1 MFWIIHLD
9 FLISFH
15 YTKSND
21 RKLIHNMFTKRQ
33 KQVLDF
39 VTDYKMRKGYA
50 PALDEIQKKFKFA
63 SVSTAHFH
71 VSRLRDLGYLTREEN
86 KPRSINIVSREI
98 MVKIP
103 LLGAIA
109 AGQPIEA
116 IQDKEIIAVPKS
128 KIPISSEVYALRVVG
143 DSMVDENIHNGDI
156 VLVRHQETAENGQ
169 KVVALINNHEATLK
183 KFYQESGHIRLQP
196 ANKNME
202 PLIFRNGRDVSIQGV
217 VLDVIRDIGISI
229 TEITLPQTVQ
239 QTDKKSSPHFEA
251 ENILIY
257 KDNILKINSIPNN
270 SVDLIVTSPPYN
282 VDIHYNSHADDLSY
296 EDYLEFTRKWIKK
309 CFDLTKSEGR
319 FLLNIPLDKNKGGQ
333 KSVGADITK
342 IAKDIGWKYHS
353 TIIWN
358 EGNISRRTAWGSF
371 MSASAPYVIAPVEL
385 ILVLYKD
392 SWKKTGGSRKNDI
405 TKKEFMDWTN
415 GVWTFNGQSKKGAG
429 GHPAPFPIEL
439 PRRCI
444 KLFSFIGDTVL
455 DPFLGSG
462 STLIAS
468 YLHGRKG
475 IGVEIDEKYCDIA
488 IDRLCNEAKVN
499 QGNLLK

>member
-1 MFWIIHLD
+1 MV
-9 FLISFH
+9 
-15 YTKSND
+15 TK
-21 RKLIHNMFTKRQ
+21 KQ

-39 VTDYKMRKGYA
+39 IIDYQKRKGYA
-50 PALDEIQKKFKFA
+50 PSLDDIRKKLKLA

-71 VSRLRDLGYLTREEN
+71 VSKLRDLGYLTKEEN
-86 KPRSINIVSREI
+86 KSRSIDVVGRET

-103 LLGAIA
+103 LLGTIS

-116 IQDKEIIAVPKS
+116 IQQKEMIAIQKS
-128 KIPISSEVYALRVVG
+128 KIPSSSEVYALRVVG
-143 DSMVDENIHNGDI
+143 NSMIDENINDGDI
-156 VLVRHQETAENGQ
+156 VLVKKQETAENGQ
-169 KVVALINNHEATLK
+169 KVVALIDNHEATLK
-183 KFYQESGHIRLQP
+183 KFYRERGHIRLQP
-196 ANKNME
+196 ANKSME
-202 PLIFRNGRDVSIQGV
+202 PLIFRNGKDVSIQGI
-217 VLDVIRDIGISI
+217 VLDVIRDIGIAPISEAI
-229 TEITLPQTVQ
+229 LPRPIQ
-239 QTDKKSSPHFEA
+239 QTSKKSSPYFVA
-251 ENILIY
+251 DNISIY
-257 KDNILKINSIPNN
+257 KDDILKISSIPNN

-282 VDIHYNSHADDLSY
+282 VDIHYNSNGDNLTY
-296 EDYLEFTRKWIKK
+296 EDYLEFTQKWIKK
-309 CFDLTKSEGR
+309 CFELSKNEGR

-342 IAKDIGWKYHS
+342 IAKDVGWKYHS

-392 SWKKTGGSRKNDI
+392 SWKKTGASRENDI
-405 TKKEFMDWTN
+405 TKQEFMDWTN

-475 IGVEIDEKYCDIA
+475 IGVDIDERYCNIA
-488 IDRLCNEAKVN
+488 IERLNREAKLN
-499 QGNLLK
+499 QASLM